1 MTKTKDRRFKEIKLP
16 ISGKSRF
23 DLLSFYEGRGYSS
36 CTLKKRVEKIEEQQF
51 FFSFLLLRF
60 IDRRVVNAAVIVIIS
75 YCDRNHEDWW
85 ASREFDV

>member
-1 MTKTKDRRFKEIKLP
+1 MH
-16 ISGKSRF
+16 
-23 DLLSFYEGRGYSS
+23 
-36 CTLKKRVEKIEEQQF
+36 IEEEGGKNRRAAIF
-51 FFSFLLLRF
+51 IFSLLLRF